1 MATILRIFL
10 NFFRHSQNL
19 QLLQL
24 SKKISKLCLFY
35 SPYSRCPPSL
45 RALRCLWENGRSR
58 GHSGGKQLNA
68 RSVRGNFESKYCFG
82 SASLSAF
89 RVFLAFENT
98 NIYEFRENINL
109 CCLIWEKETIVPF
122 LDATTI
128 EDTHTSEYTSY
139 LWLSR
144 KL

>member
-1 MATILRIFL
+1 M
-10 NFFRHSQNL
+10 
-19 QLLQL
+19 
-24 SKKISKLCLFY
+24 
-35 SPYSRCPPSL
+35 
-45 RALRCLWENGRSR
+45 ERSR

-68 RSVRGNFESKYCFG
+68 RSVRGNFEGKYCFG

-89 RVFLAFENT
+89 WVFLAFENT

>member
-1 MATILRIFL
+1 MSGAHDPVNVNTA
-10 NFFRHSQNL
+10 S
-19 QLLQL
+19 
-24 SKKISKLCLFY
+24 
-35 SPYSRCPPSL
+35 
-45 RALRCLWENGRSR
+45 GR
-58 GHSGGKQLNA
+58 
-68 RSVRGNFESKYCFG
+68 

-109 CCLIWEKETIVPF
+109 CCLIWEKKTIVPF

>member
-1 MATILRIFL
+1 MQKGRCVSKVLVIALIHDV
-10 NFFRHSQNL
+10 RH
-19 QLLQL
+19 
-24 SKKISKLCLFY
+24 LCRRSGVY
-35 SPYSRCPPSL
+35 GKT
-45 RALRCLWENGRSR
+45 ERSR
-58 GHSGGKQLNA
+58 ARSWGKQLNA
-68 RSVRGNFESKYCFG
+68 RSVRGNFECKYCFG

-98 NIYEFRENINL
+98 NIYEFRENIDL